1 MQIGDRVA
9 NPMLRRYSFLFFL
22 FLTSRFGYY
31 LGFAPLFVEVPQA
44 PYHRQN

>member
-9 NPMLRRYSFLFFL
+9 NPMLRRYS